1 MVVPS
6 VPGIP
11 DILEGLRKDLE
22 RNALRLRNGIK
33 YAAGGE
39 FAPLAPTPSEVVWA
53 EADVHVRRYG
63 RGSQARYRPPVLVFL
78 GLVGRSYVFDLWQ
91 GNSIVQQLTDAG
103 FDAYVLDWGVP
114 DVQDAG
120 NTLETYLMG
129 YLPRAIRAVLAESGA
144 EQVNLL
150 TYCMGGCMAV
160 HALAA
165 QPELPVGALVTM
177 ASPIDFSKLGPL
189 IDALVEGRIEP
200 DSVLD
205 ETGNVPGSIVRES
218 FKSRKPTGDLVNY
231 ANLWQNLWNDDY
243 MEGFQ
248 AIGRWLHEHIPMP
261 GALFKQVVTQWLQGN
276 GFVTDS
282 LRLGGRPAPLGNVRI
297 PVLAVIA
304 TRDDITTEAATKPI
318 VSALTGTKV
327 DLMAVDAG
335 HASLFSGRKAVK
347 AVMPGVFE
355 WLASHSEEIE
365 IHAAS

>member
-1 MVVPS
+1 
-6 VPGIP
+6 
-11 DILEGLRKDLE
+11 
-22 RNALRLRNGIK
+22 
-33 YAAGGE
+33 
-39 FAPLAPTPSEVVWA
+39 
-53 EADVHVRRYG
+53 
-63 RGSQARYRPPVLVFL
+63 
-78 GLVGRSYVFDLWQ
+78 
-91 GNSIVQQLTDAG
+91 
-103 FDAYVLDWGVP
+103 
-114 DVQDAG
+114 
-120 NTLETYLMG
+120 
-129 YLPRAIRAVLAESGA
+129 
-144 EQVNLL
+144 
-150 TYCMGGCMAV
+150 
-160 HALAA
+160 
-165 QPELPVGALVTM
+165 M